1 MPAIRSRSDRL
12 NRFLGAAA
20 LLLALGGCGSGG
32 STPGAMSGS
41 EAQALDDAAA
51 MLDAN
56 SVDANAATIVDTN
69 QDDTQ

>member
-1 MPAIRSRSDRL
+1 MT
-12 NRFLGAAA
+12 RFPGALA
-20 LLLALGGCGSGG
+20 LLLVLGGCGS
-32 STPGAMSGS
+32 SSTTPGAMSGS

-56 SVDANAATIVDTN
+56 SVDANAATFVDTH